1 MPRMERWPE
10 RIGAV
15 YLPVADTV
23 EVAEDLASPSEVP
36 LPPKPG
42 CYALSLRW
50 TATQRNTPGFVGT
63 LRVEPML
70 PRVRFSADLYRDQ
83 PTVHL
88 LADPSGALRELRSP
102 SDEPADTDG
111 RIPIYPRL
119 DYHSYLRGIGARLSS
134 STPEGSSGTVVLEF
148 EEFVYGYENEVLK
161 EMFVGGFTQVPKQRL
176 RFVLAPTATPG
187 LYSGTAHGDMSKDG
201 TVSIRWISPNY
212 RHAHV
217 RLHTLEGAVAPPA
230 EVQGVTLATI
240 FADAGWELSVTD
252 GGTFPLPA
260 ELSHVNIN
268 NCWGFFDMRKLL
280 TSVPGFDPAELD
292 SVWRVHL
299 VAIPAKLG
307 CQRGRMLES
316 VEVDGVSLAR
326 LGAMTYSHDGYP
338 SGEAPDG
345 MGGSHY
351 DAAADQ
357 QHHQVPRAYLR
368 SAAHE
373 LGHAFNQVHQVDDK
387 GEPDNSIMT
396 PSPELAEV
404 LGTAGTFPDQ
414 INLAFNDRVMG
425 HLRHLPDPAVRPG
438 AMSAF
443 LTADSLFTK
452 APEAADVA
460 WLEQLELSVEL
471 ASDRVTLGEPTTLS
485 WTLTNRGRNAVS
497 APAELTVESSLAR
510 VSITDPRGM
519 IRFMRPAEVQ
529 SCLRVSMA
537 PLEPDASVRGS
548 TTLFW
553 GPDGFGF
560 ELTGRHLVEVIVL
573 WELAGVP
580 VAVSGRRVV
589 FVFYPTTWE
598 ENEVAALLLDPDV
611 GKAVA
616 FGDLTSFERAA
627 QRIRQAEEI
636 APTHPAIQALRRLGL
651 TQQPR

>member
-1 MPRMERWPE
+1 MPRTDQWPE
-10 RIGAV
+10 RIGGV

-23 EVAEDLASPSEVP
+23 EVAEDLAPPSEAPPP
-36 LPPKPG
+36 LKPG
-42 CYALSLRW
+42 CYTLSLRW
-50 TATQRNTPGFVGT
+50 AATQRNAPGFVGT

-83 PTVHL
+83 PT
-88 LADPSGALRELRSP
+88 ADLMAEPSGALRELRSR
-102 SDEPADTDG
+102 SAEAADTGG
-111 RIPIYPRL
+111 RIPIYPRRN
-119 DYHSYLRGIGARLSS
+119 YHAYLRGIGAKLSS
-134 STPEGSSGTVVLEF
+134 TTPGGSGDTVVLEF
-148 EEFVYGYENEVLK
+148 EEFAYSYENEALK
-161 EMFVGGFTQVPKQRL
+161 EMLVGAFTQVPKQGL
-176 RFVLAPTATPG
+176 RFVLASTATPG
-187 LYSGTAHGDMSKDG
+187 LYSGTAHGGTSRHG
-201 TVSIRWISPNY
+201 TVSIRWISPHY

-217 RLHTLEGAVAPPA
+217 RLHTLDGAVTPPA
-230 EVQGVTLATI
+230 EVEGLTLATI
-240 FADAGWELSVTD
+240 FADAGWELSVSD
-252 GGTFPLPA
+252 GGTIALPA
-260 ELSHVNIN
+260 ELSHVDIN
-268 NCWGFFDMRKLL
+268 KCWKFFDMAKLL
-280 TSVPGFDPAELD
+280 TLVPGFDPAELD

-299 VAIPAKLG
+299 VAIPASLG
-307 CQRGRMLES
+307 CNRGRMLES
-316 VEVDGVSLAR
+316 VLVHDVSLAR

-345 MGGSHY
+345 VGGSHY

-357 QHHQVPRAYLR
+357 RQHHVPRAYLR

-373 LGHAFNQVHQVDDK
+373 LGHAFNQVHQADDK

-396 PSPELAEV
+396 TTPGVAEV

-414 INLAFNDRVMG
+414 INLAFNDRVKA

-438 AMSAF
+438 AMSTFSAETIF
-443 LTADSLFTK
+443 Q
-452 APEAADVA
+452 APEAAEVA
-460 WLEQLELSVEL
+460 WLEQLELTVQL
-471 ASDRVTLGEPTTLS
+471 TSDRVTLGEPTTLS

-497 APAELTVESSLAR
+497 APTELTVESLVAR
-510 VSITDPRGM
+510 VSITDPRGT
-519 IRFMRPAEVQ
+519 IRFMRPAEVH
-529 SCLRVSMA
+529 SCPRISMA
-537 PLEPDASVRGS
+537 PLEPGGSVRGS

-580 VAVSGRRVV
+580 VAVSGTRVV
-589 FVFYPTTWE
+589 FVFYPTTFE

-616 FGDLTSFERAA
+616 FGDLTPFARAA